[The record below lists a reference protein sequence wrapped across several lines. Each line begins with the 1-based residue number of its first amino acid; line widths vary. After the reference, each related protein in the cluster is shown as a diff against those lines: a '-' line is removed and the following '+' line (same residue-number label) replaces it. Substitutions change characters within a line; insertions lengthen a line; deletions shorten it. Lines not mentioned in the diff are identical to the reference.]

1 MDDRELWEAYA
12 WPERCVRVNFVTTID
27 GQVTGPDGRSGSLSS
42 SEDRRIFHMLRAGA
56 DAILVGAGTARIEQY
71 RKPAVKPEWLQFR
84 GSSEPPVLIM
94 VTRTGNV
101 PDIEGAITVDGTDLA
116 AVTNDYPRIL
126 CEGGRTSSPHFS
138 NRIWWTSSHSPWTA
152 GSAEAGACSLLPSL
166 PRPGPSTSTAM
177 LTAFTRSG
185 RCGDRAH
192 GVRASVFA

>member
-42 SEDRRIFHMLRAGA
+42 TEDRRIFHMLRAGA

-71 RKPAVKPEWLQFR
+71 REPAVKPEWLQFR
-84 GSSEPPVLIM
+84 GSSEPPVLII

-126 CEGGRTSSPHFS
+126 CEGGPHLFTTLLEQDLVDEFTLTLDG
-138 NRIWWTSSHSPWTA
+138 RL
-152 GSAEAGACSLLPSL
+152 GGGRSLLTSPVTAKA
-166 PRPGPSTSTAM
+166 RPQHVHSDADGLYTIWT
-177 LTAFTRSG
+177 LR
-185 RCGDRAH
+185 
-192 GVRASVFA
+192 